1 MRIIGLDIHRAFAEA
16 VAWDEGELNRLGRVD
31 MRRHL
36 LEAFAK
42 KLSKEDVVVIEATG
56 NAASVAAVIA
66 PHVKRVVIAN
76 PKQVRIIAH
85 AKIKTDTIDASV
97 LAQLYASGFLP
108 EVWIPDEPTQAL
120 RRQVTRRNQI
130 VRQRSRLKN
139 IIQSILHSHLIPSC
153 PHADLCGASGRA
165 WLFHQ
170 VLPEDERLAVERHL
184 REFDRLSEDLKVIE
198 RDLARSALG
207 DEGVKRLMTIP
218 GVDMVVALAI
228 VAAIGDVRRFEQS
241 QKLVSYLG
249 LNPSV
254 RQSGPGPAYHGR
266 ITKQGRGHAR
276 GMLVEAA
283 WAAARAPGPL
293 RAFFLRVRA
302 RRGQHVAAVATAR
315 KLAVLIWH
323 LLSKGESYVWGRP
336 ALHARKLRDL
346 ELKAGYKAA
355 RGQRGAAKE
364 ARPTRTISRAIAIRS
379 ADGLSKPRR
388 PTRASSLVGIRVVP
402 SGCARAPQTRC
413 DDEGCAAGLAPR
425 ALLFAARSPMRE
437 RKIAQIPQE
446 NTCRSHQS
454 FAGSWSWCAN
464 GRCCACSWNRDPALG
479 LICIQSEPWRRVHIG
494 LPMTGRPGLECL
506 LWKRSRRSA
515 GPIFRRGR
523 RSRRSAGTCMFRGKW
538 FGRSSGRTRPSFAT
552 NGLGDR
558 CHGLA
563 PGGRSSRLS
572 WIRTTLGRCANA

>member
-16 VAWDEGELNRLGRVD
+16 VAWDDGELKRLGRVD

-42 KLSKEDVVVIEATG
+42 KLAKKDIVVIEATG

-184 REFDRLSEDLKVIE
+184 REFDRLGDDLKVIE

-228 VAAIGDVRRFEQS
+228 VAAIGDVGRFEQS

-323 LLSKGESYVWGRP
+323 LLSKGESYLRASAGVAREEAARSGAESGGQGRARP
-336 ALHARKLRDL
+336 KRRGPRVQYQEPSRSGAQMGRASRDGLRALRLRL
-346 ELKAGYKAA
+346 ESAWSQAGAHGCRNRGATMKAA
-355 RGQRGAAKE
+355 RQGLRLAPCSSPRGH
-364 ARPTRTISRAIAIRS
+364 P
-379 ADGLSKPRR
+379 
-388 PTRASSLVGIRVVP
+388 
-402 SGCARAPQTRC
+402 CAR
-413 DDEGCAAGLAPR
+413 
-425 ALLFAARSPMRE
+425 
-437 RKIAQIPQE
+437 
-446 NTCRSHQS
+446 
-454 FAGSWSWCAN
+454 
-464 GRCCACSWNRDPALG
+464 
-479 LICIQSEPWRRVHIG
+479 
-494 LPMTGRPGLECL
+494 
-506 LWKRSRRSA
+506 
-515 GPIFRRGR
+515 
-523 RSRRSAGTCMFRGKW
+523 GK
-538 FGRSSGRTRPSFAT
+538 
-552 NGLGDR
+552 
-558 CHGLA
+558 
-563 PGGRSSRLS
+563 
-572 WIRTTLGRCANA
+572 